1 MAAAVELENKNSDQ
15 EQAETLGGLLVHDPV
30 ELLEDTEADVVRATE
45 KLAEEAAEQLI
56 NSLSEPPSKVI
67 LDRYLE
73 TFRATVLSLQ
83 SRENSLSHPT
93 QSASNNNN
101 GGHYSAESDPE
112 PESPAPLKHRPFF
125 RRFSFRGIT
134 KDKALNIFHKQG
146 SDEVELSS
154 DGGGGG
160 GGAVAAKKPEKKVK
174 TTKIVVETQKESL
187 VNLIAGDAA
196 MEGNSSWERCRML
209 LVKAAAGFMLEFYS
223 PPKSSRP
230 KCGLFCSQL
239 TEVRET
245 TALEMPDKENTFV
258 LKTEA
263 HQEFIVE
270 AGDCWDMRGWLTV
283 LHCCMKGEKS
293 GEAAV
298 ASVSRMWRMSES
310 VSLQTFQS
318 GSRPEF
324 LSPSHQPVSLADLPP
339 RLAGVLPGSEPD
351 PTVYPRLCDYP
362 WFHGMLSRQ
371 DAAAMVLHQS
381 VTGHGVFLVRQ
392 SETRR
397 GDLVLTFNF
406 QGRAK
411 HLRLALN
418 PDGQCRVQH
427 MWFNSIF
434 DLLEHFRVHSIPLES
449 GASSDCTLTE
459 YAVRS
464 DSVTAGLGE
473 NTSQDRRTDQD
484 RLPEPNE
491 VLEVRYHFVHDNQW
505 LSMIISQCN
514 SLTISMT
521 INLNL

>member
-1 MAAAVELENKNSDQ
+1 M
-15 EQAETLGGLLVHDPV
+15 
-30 ELLEDTEADVVRATE
+30 
-45 KLAEEAAEQLI
+45 
-56 NSLSEPPSKVI
+56 
-67 LDRYLE
+67 
-73 TFRATVLSLQ
+73 
-83 SRENSLSHPT
+83 
-93 QSASNNNN
+93 
-101 GGHYSAESDPE
+101 
-112 PESPAPLKHRPFF
+112 
-125 RRFSFRGIT
+125 
-134 KDKALNIFHKQG
+134 
-146 SDEVELSS
+146 
-154 DGGGGG
+154 
-160 GGAVAAKKPEKKVK
+160 K
-174 TTKIVVETQKESL
+174 TTKIVVESQKESL

-223 PPKSSRP
+223 PPKMSRP

-270 AGDCWDMRGWLTV
+270 AADCWDMRGWLTV
-283 LHCCMKGEKS
+283 LHCCMKGEK
-293 GEAAV
+293 AADTTG
-298 ASVSRMWRMSES
+298 SSMSRMLRMSES
-310 VSLQTFQS
+310 VSLQHFHS
-318 GSRPEF
+318 GSRLEF
-324 LSPSHQPVSLADLPP
+324 LSPSQQPLTLTDLPP
-339 RLAGVLPGSEPD
+339 RLAGVLPGGDPD
-351 PTVYPRLCDYP
+351 TTPVYPRLCDYP

-427 MWFNSIF
+427 MWFSTIF
-434 DLLEHFRVHSIPLES
+434 DLLEHFRLHSIPLES

-464 DSVTAGLGE
+464 DSMTAGLGE
-473 NTSQDRRTDQD
+473 NSGPERRTEQD

-491 VLEVRYHFVHDNQW
+491 VLEVRQGSPPTWTDCKLCLLAGSHSRRLHQKKDR
-505 LSMIISQCN
+505 LAG
-514 SLTISMT
+514 
-521 INLNL
+521 